1 MSKDHPPESQVI
13 NEKTSYMM
21 LFCVLMLVKNSKAT
35 LEQSVQI
42 APLAGNAKSLAE
54 ELLN

>member
-1 MSKDHPPESQVI
+1 MKE
-13 NEKTSYMM
+13 EKISYMM
-21 LFCVLMLVKNSKAT
+21 LSCALMLVKDCKAT